1 MWKNFLVLRA
11 IFCFKNNYLSND
23 SQYCCLY
30 ILSYCQEDSL
40 PLSLETS
47 SARNKGKLDF
57 GNIMLEI
64 PETFFQQLIILIT
77 ELHSSS
83 QRNSTECDHYFF
95 LKFFCSIEIWYNFLF
110 ETFFVYFSS
119 FKLHTSPYTPIHT
132 NIHTNTYTHPYTQT
146 LLKHNRRILN
156 TAFSKGTG
164 NTLYFLRA
172 LHIPWKRTFATQ
184 PLVFYVAM

>member
-47 SARNKGKLDF
+47 FARNKGKLDF

-64 PETFFQQLIILIT
+64 PETFFQQLIIFIT
-77 ELHSSS
+77 ELHSTF
-83 QRNSTECDHYFF
+83 QGNSTECDHYFF
-95 LKFFCSIEIWYNFLF
+95 KALSGQQKKKKIANLF
-110 ETFFVYFSS
+110 ETFIIYFSS
-119 FKLHTSPYTPIHT
+119 FKLQTSLTHTHIHE
-132 NIHTNTYTHPYTQT
+132 H
-146 LLKHNRRILN
+146 L
-156 TAFSKGTG
+156 
-164 NTLYFLRA
+164 
-172 LHIPWKRTFATQ
+172 
-184 PLVFYVAM
+184 